1 MNGGADPVNARNRAA
16 PVAERRTRASP
27 GEADPRE
34 KKPGS

>member
-27 GEADPRE
+27 EADPRE